1 MSSTRYKILL
11 SYLPGMAAVV
21 NSFESEQVQIAVFD
35 RLINALEEKPEFA
48 DSPARTSRE
57 TTSRTAEPVD
67 STDVEH
73 ELVEGDSIHSDLGGS
88 L

>member
-1 MSSTRYKILL
+1 MSSTRYKVLL
-11 SYLPGMAAVV
+11 SNLPGMAAVV

-48 DSPARTSRE
+48 DSPSRSKREATSSAAE
-57 TTSRTAEPVD
+57 QADTTEVA
-67 STDVEH
+67 H
-73 ELVEGDSIHSDLGGS
+73 ELVEGDSIHSDLGGA